1 LRDFGWISKSRSDL
15 LFDWGKWGFW
25 WVEKWKERIWILRE
39 SKSRSDLLFD
49 VLEVVTV
56 IMVKGE
62 EEELKFYIEI
72 NIPKWV

>member
-25 WVEKWKERIWILRE
+25 WVEKWKERIWILGE

-49 VLEVVTV
+49 VLGVVAV
-56 IMVKGE
+56 IMRRERRRNRNFYMERNGE
-62 EEELKFYIEI
+62 K
-72 NIPKWV
+72 

>member
-1 LRDFGWISKSRSDL
+1 MFLG
-15 LFDWGKWGFW
+15 
-25 WVEKWKERIWILRE
+25 
-39 SKSRSDLLFD
+39 
-49 VLEVVTV
+49 VVAV